1 MQLRPSPL
9 FARVLTVGIAVLFAQ
24 TVSAQTPST
33 APQAPIDTSGGLT
46 VVRPPTVVREV
57 LAAPLRAAQE
67 MIAQQKF
74 AEALLKLKEVQAI
87 ADRTAEENYLVERT
101 RITAA
106 QGAKDSAALI
116 DAIRAAEATGQV
128 PADEKPSFYE
138 VAAVNAY
145 NSKQYPT
152 AIEFAKR
159 YTAIKPIN
167 PSMRQVLAMG
177 SYLNNDFA
185 AAREYTQPMVQE
197 ALDAKRPPEKIH
209 LELLATV
216 QNKLKDDEGY
226 FNSLSL
232 IVMHYP
238 TPANWSELLAR
249 LERRPGFAERLALD
263 SYRLQLY
270 ADVLANAEEYLDY
283 AQLAMAAGLPTE
295 ADIVLKAATAKG
307 LMAKGAD
314 GEKQKKLA
322 AQAAKQAAE
331 DKAAMTA
338 ADPKPKG
345 NDTTTLLN
353 EGYNMYLAGQTERG
367 LGLMERSI
375 AGTLKF
381 PDDARLRLA
390 GAYARA
396 GNKAKAQEW
405 LAQVKGSDGSAA
417 LAKWWGVLLDQRK

>member
-1 MQLRPSPL
+1 MHQLPSP
-9 FARVLTVGIAVLFAQ
+9 FIARVLALGVAALFAQ
-24 TVSAQTPST
+24 ALCAQAPST
-33 APQAPIDTSGGLT
+33 PPAAPLDTGGGLT

-57 LAAPLRAAQE
+57 LAGPLRAAQE

-74 AEALLKLKEVQAI
+74 AEALVKLKETQAI

-116 DAIRAAEATGQV
+116 DAIRGAEATGQV
-128 PADEKPSFYE
+128 PADEKPAFYE

-145 NSKQYPT
+145 NAKQYPT

-159 YTAIKPIN
+159 YVAIKPMN

-197 ALDAKRPPEKIH
+197 ALDAKRTPEKIH
-209 LELLATV
+209 LELLATA

-238 TPANWSELLAR
+238 TQANWSELLAR

-270 ADVLANAEEYLDY
+270 ADVLSSAEEYLDY

-295 ADIVLKAATAKG
+295 ADIVLKAAAAKN
-307 LMAKGAD
+307 LTAKGAD
-314 GEKQKKLA
+314 GEKQKKLVV
-322 AQAAKQAAE
+322 QAAKQAAE
-331 DKAAMTA
+331 DKAAITA

-353 EGYNMYLAGQTERG
+353 EGYNIYLAGQAERG
-367 LGLMERSI
+367 LGLMERAIS
-375 AGTLKF
+375 GTLKF
-381 PDDARLRLA
+381 PDDARLRIA

-417 LAKWWGVLLDQRK
+417 LAKWWGILLEQRK